1 MSDSI
6 HNIMNE
12 WLDHHGIAEKEDEYE
27 LAAVHKKTREKAGLK
42 KLPSQ
47 RSLDLHGLTVK
58 EALTSLEQFIT
69 RCRKERIR
77 KILIIHG
84 KGLHSENGPVLK
96 EEILKYLRS
105 NSSIGEI
112 GTPGRAEGGSG
123 ASWAIIRQRSR

>member
-12 WLDHHGIAEKEDEYE
+12 WLDRHGTEEKENEFNS
-27 LAAVHKKTREKAGLK
+27 VRKAKQNSGGLK
-42 KLPSQ
+42 KLPCQ
-47 RSLDLHGLTVK
+47 RTLDLHGLTVK
-58 EALTSLEQFIT
+58 EALDALGHFINK
-69 RCRKERIR
+69 CRRDRIN

-84 KGLHSENGPVLK
+84 KGLHSKKGPVLK
-96 EEILKYLRS
+96 DEVVKYLRA
-105 NSSIGEI
+105 NSFIGET